1 MCSGAGTG
9 IHRRSRRCESRTAKV
24 RDRVASV
31 IAIVLLTLV
40 AATSYWYSRALRS
53 DGQGSEASRARVDAD
68 ADQITLVQF
77 DEVGRAKYKLFADRM
92 THFAETDD
100 VELIKPHLVSLRPDQ
115 PRVEAVARRAHVEN
129 NGERVRLSG
138 DVVLTRDSRGG
149 QPALRG
155 KTETLL
161 VLPDLDRYLT
171 DQPVLVERGP
181 DSIRARGMDL
191 DNIAQRIEFSSEVVD
206 TITPQHR

>member
-1 MCSGAGTG
+1 
-9 IHRRSRRCESRTAKV
+9 V

-40 AATSYWYSRALRS
+40 AATSYWYSRTLRS
-53 DGQGSEASRARVDAD
+53 EGQGTEASRVTVDAD
-68 ADQITLVQF
+68 ADQITLLQF
-77 DEVGRAKYKLFADRM
+77 DEAGRAKYKLFADRM

-100 VELIKPHLVSLRPDQ
+100 VDLVRPHLLSLRPDQ

-138 DVVLTRDSRGG
+138 DVVLTRDSPGA
-149 QPALRG
+149 QPALRV

-161 VLPDLDRYLT
+161 MLPDLDRYVT

-206 TITPQHR
+206 TITPERK

>member
-1 MCSGAGTG
+1 
-9 IHRRSRRCESRTAKV
+9 V

-40 AATSYWYSRALRS
+40 AATSYWYSRTLRS
-53 DGQGSEASRARVDAD
+53 EGRGTEASRVTVDAD
-68 ADQITLVQF
+68 ADQITLLQF
-77 DEVGRAKYKLFADRM
+77 DEAGRAKYKLFADRM

-100 VELIKPHLVSLRPDQ
+100 VDLVRPHLLSLRPDQ

-138 DVVLTRDSRGG
+138 DVVLTRDSPGA
-149 QPALRG
+149 QPALRV

-161 VLPDLDRYLT
+161 MLPDLDRYVT

-206 TITPQHR
+206 TITPERK

>member
-1 MCSGAGTG
+1 M
-9 IHRRSRRCESRTAKV
+9 

-31 IAIVLLTLV
+31 IAIALLTLV

-53 DGQGSEASRARVDAD
+53 EGPGTEVSRAKVDAD
-68 ADQITLVQF
+68 ADRVTLVQF
-77 DEVGRAKYKLFADRM
+77 DELGRAKYKLFADRM
-92 THFAETDD
+92 THFADTDD
-100 VELIKPHLVSLRPDQ
+100 VDLVKPHLVSLRPDQ
-115 PRVEAVARRAHVEN
+115 PRVEAVAQRARVEN

-138 DVVLTRDSRGG
+138 DVVLTRGSPGA
-149 QPALRG
+149 QPALRV

-161 VLPDLDRYLT
+161 ALPDLDRYST

-206 TITPQHR
+206 TIAPERR